1 MIDFE
6 DIDADMATRVLNKK
20 IDVKCCKCCPW
31 IQNDFGRVDN
41 QLIDTVVVTTGSR
54 TQHDVMT
61 LSPGSHNSSPNS
73 SFPCQELKQIL
84 QFHHSLHQ
92 M

>member
-20 IDVKCCKCCPW
+20 IDVKCCKRCPW

-41 QLIDTVVVTTGSR
+41 QLVDTAVMTTGSR
-54 TQHDVMT
+54 SQHNIVA
-61 LSPGSHNSSPNS
+61 LSPGSPNLSPNS
-73 SFPCQELKQIL
+73 SFSCHELKQIL
-84 QFHHSLHQ
+84 QFHHLLHQ